1 VLLGRFSRAEW
12 GGPLLDWIR
21 RNPNITMMGAIVGV
35 ALLVF
40 AFVWFEPHKA
50 FIDER
55 VDETIPRAATV
66 TPTTSVPST
75 TPESSA
81 ATTSAPVDETPVV
94 LTTPDPVVTYPV
106 LLSENTLIDV
116 AHGGSGSV
124 LVLELEDG
132 SRVLRFENL
141 DVLNGPDLVVILSD
155 RSLSGADD
163 YTDGEYL
170 ILGELKGNI
179 GNQNYEIPADI
190 DLSEWVTAAIWC
202 RRFNTTFNVASITA

>member
-1 VLLGRFSRAEW
+1 M
-12 GGPLLDWIR
+12 LDWIR

-116 AHGGSGSV
+116 AHGGSGTV

-132 SRVLRFENL
+132 RRVLRFENL

-190 DLSEWVTAAIWC
+190 DLSEWMTAAIWC

>member
-1 VLLGRFSRAEW
+1 M
-12 GGPLLDWIR
+12 LDWIR

-106 LLSENTLIDV
+106 LLSESTLIDV
-116 AHGGSGSV
+116 AHGGSGTV

>member
-1 VLLGRFSRAEW
+1 M
-12 GGPLLDWIR
+12 LDWIR

-106 LLSENTLIDV
+106 LLSESTLIDV
-116 AHGGSGSV
+116 AHGGSGTV

-190 DLSEWVTAAIWC
+190 DLSEWATAAIWC